1 MTVKSSPTTITTNW
15 SSPSLVP
22 VAYNVTITCS
32 ELCELEPTYQMS
44 DKVSSNIYQFVEIS
58 PGSYCNI
65 TLVGLFGSESV
76 DLHTLSAFTS
86 LIGNILYITLYYQ
99 LMSIF

>member
-15 SSPSLVP
+15 TSPSLPP
-22 VAYNVTITCS
+22 VAYNVTISCS

-44 DKVSSNIYQFVEIS
+44 DIVSSNVYQFVKIS

-65 TLVGLFGSESV
+65 TLVGLFGRESA
-76 DLHTLSAFTS
+76 DLHALSAVTS
-86 LIGNILYITLYYQ
+86 LAGNILYISFIL
-99 LMSIF
+99 SV